1 MTLILSQ
8 LKSDYRALKSKLKYS
23 YFEAFLSSF
32 VVGIAE
38 SFFAAFSIEK
48 GMSTIQSGMLLSL
61 PLILAV
67 GANLLFNFY
76 RRHRSISQ
84 QVQRNTLLQT
94 LSLVGLILFSLTEVN
109 QSVLVFGSLMI
120 LYSVYWYGHFS
131 SQPVWNIW
139 ISELITDSEGHE
151 YFALRTRLTQIGIIS
166 GLVLGGASFQWK
178 FLNLNPT
185 HLFGL
190 LFSAAFVGQLFK
202 YYSFKKHEPSNS
214 VMSFSFK
221 KVKLIFNQN
230 RSFFSTYGLFN
241 ASLFL
246 SSPYVTGYLLTSR
259 NLNYFDFMVVTVCL
273 FIGKITS
280 TYILS
285 LYAKQLTPI
294 KLMVIGGLIAAPLP
308 LLWPYCE
315 TLEAMYLLNFVSGM
329 FWALW
334 DVGLSLSFFKNILP
348 QDKIETVTLYHSIG
362 LLTQVV
368 GTCIGALCI
377 KYLFNYNY
385 HAVFVFAG
393 VVRFF
398 CILPF
403 RKNKNLGF
411 AAESEIPA
419 AEKQVAS

>member
-76 RRHRSISQ
+76 MRHRSISQ

-94 LSLVGLILFSLTEVN
+94 LSLVGLILFSLTDVS

-120 LYSVYWYGHFS
+120 LYSVYWYGFFS

-151 YFALRTRLTQIGIIS
+151 YFALRTRLTQIGIII
-166 GLVLGGASFQWK
+166 GLVLGGALFQWK
-178 FLNLNPT
+178 FLNLTPT

-202 YYSFKKHEPSNS
+202 YYSFKKHVPSNS
-214 VMSFSFK
+214 VMSFSFN
-221 KVKLIFNQN
+221 KVKHIFNQN

-280 TYILS
+280 TYVLS
-285 LYAKQLTPI
+285 LYAKKLTPI

-315 TLEAMYLLNFVSGM
+315 TLQAMYLLNFVSGM

-334 DVGLSLSFFKNILP
+334 DVGLSLSFFKNISAE
-348 QDKIETVTLYHSIG
+348 DKIETVTLY
-362 LLTQVV
+362 
-368 GTCIGALCI
+368 
-377 KYLFNYNY
+377 
-385 HAVFVFAG
+385 
-393 VVRFF
+393 
-398 CILPF
+398 
-403 RKNKNLGF
+403 
-411 AAESEIPA
+411 
-419 AEKQVAS
+419 